1 MRNEMSEGT
10 AGDTAPRERG
20 EASFHTSPSRAVP
33 DAKGREMRSA
43 TNCTSKGQPR
53 PTSACSCPR
62 RDMQRRCE
70 MLSNI
75 IGLVSGCV
83 TFLGGFLVVW
93 GAVSLGLAIR
103 EQQGGAQIAS
113 AISTIAGGAIIIAAA
128 IYFGQ
133 LDTSWLPA

>member
-1 MRNEMSEGT
+1 MRRDGGSRHSL
-10 AGDTAPRERG
+10 DKRG
-20 EASFHTSPSRAVP
+20 EASFHTSPPCAVP
-33 DAKGREMRSA
+33 DAKGRAMRSRPIS
-43 TNCTSKGQPR
+43 TNRAAASNPPGAAVPQQKRKG
-53 PTSACSCPR
+53 AK
-62 RDMQRRCE
+62 

>member
-1 MRNEMSEGT
+1 
-10 AGDTAPRERG
+10 
-20 EASFHTSPSRAVP
+20 
-33 DAKGREMRSA
+33 
-43 TNCTSKGQPR
+43 
-53 PTSACSCPR
+53 
-62 RDMQRRCE
+62 

-113 AISTIAGGAIIIAAA
+113 AISMIVGGAIVVGAA

>member
-1 MRNEMSEGT
+1 
-10 AGDTAPRERG
+10 
-20 EASFHTSPSRAVP
+20 
-33 DAKGREMRSA
+33 
-43 TNCTSKGQPR
+43 
-53 PTSACSCPR
+53 
-62 RDMQRRCE
+62 MQRSQDALKHHRTR
-70 MLSNI
+70 LR
-75 IGLVSGCV
+75 LRHVPR
-83 TFLGGFLVVW
+83 GFLIVW